1 MESTPSPA
9 TERRRR
15 VWLEAAAALGAAVT
29 LDVLLGGLGA
39 PTALAL
45 PLGLAATLVVALRG
59 GFVPALAVAVLW
71 VAADLTRTP
80 DVRDLAERIID
91 ALTVLA
97 LSTVGL
103 AVERLIARVDHLEHV
118 TAALRHPAPEIEAP
132 TDPPRMR
139 TDPLPRL
146 LYRYA
151 RLLNVTDEAALY
163 TGLVITLQEAL
174 PADAVAIFTLHDG
187 RLHHAAGDALR
198 APELPTFAP
207 GQRITALG
215 GADDRDAALLR
226 AGVGGPPAALI
237 VVLGAGHP
245 DRRTRALALL
255 EVFVDWAS
263 AVVAHA
269 RTLRALPSDSR
280 AESAQRAEARGRAA
294 ARQFARTGRLTLV
307 PHAGSGDPDARTRRD
322 TVRES
327 PAISFGFDSADPAE
341 PAARADLE
349 ATERS
354 DPGEVDDLLDAGL
367 LDSGLLEEVSSDS
380 GDSAPGRRPFEGPPS
395 LLIGAAKASMQLEA
409 LEEQRDRRR
418 RRSAPLPGFGGETL
432 IDPAP
437 AMPGADPEPEAT
449 PAPIPEA
456 DARAA
461 AHARPTDAPFEPH
474 ATPLQKRAP
483 TPIPHKA
490 AAPPTREAD
499 EIAPDVRRAIERM
512 ARRLASPQPAPL
524 ADRASDGL
532 IAVDAAELEG
542 YAMPALDEEMVAA
555 DDLPLIGRGAFGVG
569 VAHEVGRSVA
579 ERRFAAVL
587 ANLSDHLDPD
597 A

>member
-45 PLGLAATLVVALRG
+45 PLGLIATLIVALRG
-59 GFVPALAVAVLW
+59 GFAPAFAVALLW
-71 VAADLTRTP
+71 VAADLTRAP
-80 DVRDLAERIID
+80 DVRSFTERVID
-91 ALTVLA
+91 ALTVLG

-118 TAALRHPAPEIEAP
+118 TAALRHPAPEIDAR
-132 TDPPRMR
+132 TDPPRLR

-187 RLHHAAGDALR
+187 RLHHAAGDPLR
-198 APELPTFAP
+198 APPELPAFAP
-207 GQRITALG
+207 GQRVTALDA
-215 GADDRDAALLR
+215 ADDRDVALLR

-237 VVLGAGHP
+237 VVLGAGYS
-245 DRRTRALALL
+245 DRRARALALL
-255 EVFVDWAS
+255 EAFVDWAS

-307 PHAGSGDPDARTRRD
+307 PHAGGGDPDARPRRD

-327 PAISFGFDSADPAE
+327 PAISFGFDGAGAEAPPAT
-341 PAARADLE
+341 RADLE

-354 DPGEVDDLLDAGL
+354 DPAEVDDL
-367 LDSGLLEEVSSDS
+367 LDSGLLEEVSSES
-380 GDSAPGRRPFEGPPS
+380 GDSPPGRRPFEGPPS
-395 LLIGAAKASMQLEA
+395 LLIGAAKASIQLEA

-418 RRSAPLPGFGGETL
+418 RRSAPLPGLGGETL

-437 AMPGADPEPEAT
+437 PMPGAGPDPEPT
-449 PAPIPEA
+449 PEA

-461 AHARPTDAPFEPH
+461 AHARPTDAPLEPH
-474 ATPLQKRAP
+474 ATPRQKRTP
-483 TPIPHKA
+483 TPAPQKN

-499 EIAPDVRRAIERM
+499 AIAPDVRRAIERM

-524 ADRASDGL
+524 AQRASDAL

-555 DDLPLIGRGAFGVG
+555 DELPLIGRGAFGVG

-587 ANLSDHLDPD
+587 ANLSEHLDPD
-597 A
+597 G